1 VNKAVNKDLPLVD
14 SAWLAEVSVKSKDGM
29 DFHLQ
34 PGYFVKNEIPI
45 VKMDTAINQG
55 LILQINKINGNQ
67 IDLGVKESNTVMK
80 YITLKAFQFPFINV
94 LWLGTLIMFFGVL
107 IAMWRRITL
116 NRRDTKI

>member
-1 VNKAVNKDLPLVD
+1 
-14 SAWLAEVSVKSKDGM
+14 M

-45 VKMDTAINQG
+45 KDGYGINQG

-67 IDLGVKESNTVMK
+67 IDLGVKEILCE

-94 LWLGTLIMFFGVL
+94 LWLEPNHVFWCPDSHVE
-107 IAMWRRITL
+107 ADHL
-116 NRRDTKI
+116 N

>member
-1 VNKAVNKDLPLVD
+1 
-14 SAWLAEVSVKSKDGM
+14 
-29 DFHLQ
+29 
-34 PGYFVKNEIPI
+34 VKNEIPI